1 MTHFDSRRLGTWGR
15 NHWSRR
21 HFLGLGLAA
30 ALLAIVP
37 ACVPSSPPSP
47 LRVGT
52 NVWPGFE
59 GFYLARNLGYFEG
72 TPVQMVEFG
81 SSSEVLRAYRNGDLE
96 VAALTLDETLLLTE
110 TNPQTQIFL
119 IADISDGGDVIL
131 GKPGIAS
138 LSGLQGQRVGVE
150 ATALGAYVLTR
161 ALQTVN
167 LTPEAVQVVPLEV
180 SEHERAFQAGE
191 IDAVVTFDPVRS
203 RLLAEGATPLFDSR
217 QIPGEI
223 VDVIVTDQSTLD
235 SRRVDLADLVTGWF
249 RAIDYLKANPQDA
262 ATRVAPRQNITPEQF
277 LESLEGLLIPG
288 IEENQRL
295 LSQQDPALLTGA
307 QQLVEVMLDNQ
318 LLNQAVDPKPLL
330 NDTLVQELAK

>member
-1 MTHFDSRRLGTWGR
+1 MTHLGSHGWKPLEWRGSRRRL
-15 NHWSRR
+15 
-21 HFLGLGLAA
+21 LGLGLVA
-30 ALLAIVP
+30 ALWAIVP
-37 ACVPSSPPSP
+37 ACGPRTPPPP
-47 LRVGT
+47 LRMGT
-52 NVWPGFE
+52 NVWPGYE

-96 VAALTLDETLLLTE
+96 VAALTLDEALLLTE
-110 TNPQTQIFL
+110 TNPQIQIFL
-119 IADISDGGDVIL
+119 IADISNGGDVIL
-131 GKPGIAS
+131 GKPGIPN
-138 LSGLQGQRVGVE
+138 LSGLRGKRVGVE

-203 RLLAEGATPLFDSR
+203 RLLAGGATLLFDSR

-223 VDVIVTDQSTLD
+223 VDIVVTDRATIEN
-235 SRRVDLADLVTGWF
+235 RKADLIALVNAWF
-249 RAIDYLKANPQDA
+249 RAIDYLKTNPQDA
-262 ATRVAPRQNITPEQF
+262 AARIAPRQNVTPQQF
-277 LESLEGLLIPG
+277 LDSLEGLLIPG

-295 LSQQDPALLTGA
+295 LSQQDPALVKGA
-307 QQLVEVMLDNQ
+307 QQLVEVMLNNK
-318 LLNQAVDPKPLL
+318 LLNQAVDPAPLL
-330 NDTLVQELAK
+330 NEAIVKESSK